1 MANGVHTEEFELTM
15 EDENLCAGSA
25 KSEASLN
32 RSGEEDEVTS
42 VVSGRKLWR
51 LVVVSF
57 ALLCILQAIFSISLR
72 IAFRNEAGFKNLT
85 KQRDELKRI
94 NSDIEGRYKSLT
106 EERDELKRI
115 NFAIEANSENLTE
128 ERDALK
134 KINSDIVASFKNLT
148 EERDELKR
156 INFDTEASRKNLTE
170 QRDELERKLN
180 ISDSQ
185 CHSLTEESD
194 KLKKRLKNGWLYFSG
209 SFYYI
214 SSNEKTWQESRKDC
228 IQKGADLTIINNRE
242 EQNFIRQ
249 FKKYLW
255 IGLTDIETEGK
266 WKWVDGTPLTRSF
279 WDSKEP
285 NGKTLENCGQIK
297 NPNLQNNWN
306 DERCSNTHNWICEEK
321 GSL

>member
-1 MANGVHTEEFELTM
+1 MPGSVLLVSLLLLT
-15 EDENLCAGSA
+15 DVLTQC
-25 KSEASLN
+25 SL
-32 RSGEEDEVTS
+32 
-42 VVSGRKLWR
+42 
-51 LVVVSF
+51 F
-57 ALLCILQAIFSISLR
+57 ALLKRKCLQLLCLIKHLLSLMFDVVEK
-72 IAFRNEAGFKNLT
+72 IKTSLA
-85 KQRDELKRI
+85 QP
-94 NSDIEGRYKSLT
+94 SDR
-106 EERDELKRI
+106 
-115 NFAIEANSENLTE
+115 
-128 ERDALK
+128 
-134 KINSDIVASFKNLT
+134 
-148 EERDELKR
+148 
-156 INFDTEASRKNLTE
+156 
-170 QRDELERKLN
+170 
-180 ISDSQ
+180 
-185 CHSLTEESD
+185 
-194 KLKKRLKNGWLYFSG
+194 WLYFNG
-209 SFYYI
+209 SLYYN

-321 GSL
+321 VSL